1 MKINNRSNTIEN
13 LQAIERES
21 KKNIK
26 GNKRAS
32 SSLDAE
38 PGSNMINT

>member
-1 MKINNRSNTIEN
+1 M
-13 LQAIERES
+13 QALEREN
-21 KKNIK
+21 KKNSK

-38 PGSNMINT
+38 AGNNMVN